1 MMKDFIKAVC
11 ALTIFCTCA
20 LASLQAAPFD
30 SILNKNGVIE
40 EVDTGADTYEYVGN
54 NIIARGHV
62 YIKFGNNTMTAERA
76 VINLDSQDI
85 DLSGNITFTSRVTV
99 NQTFTEAGY
108 EEALK
113 DPYRIVK
120 KIRTLLTPD
129 GSTLIQAS
137 VTKNASYINA
147 ERAFMNVRT
156 GSIQF
161 KNFTLKEGITY
172 AAGARAERHHD
183 GSITLRDARFTT
195 CNYLVDGNDHFAL
208 SAEKAVIRPPRQN
221 SGLQNAAYDKG
232 DVTLITKNSFL
243 ELWGVPVFWLP
254 AFYKPAEAGGFGG
267 RIEFGN
273 DSDWGYYVRASKNV
287 QIMDE
292 PYLNADILLGYYEE
306 RGFGYGVSM
315 DLMTP
320 ESITELFYYGIKDK
334 SPYEY
339 WDTHRIPDSSWR
351 KNNSRLEI
359 PDYRY
364 EFRLANLTHLTPR
377 LDFRAQIDVI
387 SDYNFLND
395 YFTTRYDTVLEPPTF
410 ISLEQQFDRATVSA
424 YSTFR
429 VNDFYTQLERLP
441 EVRVDFQRQELFGGL
456 YYQGETSLGYY
467 RTKWRDFDRPRIYG
481 NRVEPE
487 DYESFRFDS
496 LHMFY
501 YPIKIWNINFIPRA
515 GFRFTVYSD
524 SSDQEITTQ
533 DLINMFRAD
542 AVDGQPR
549 VNVVNYDD
557 DGGSRVRFA
566 GEIGF
571 ELNTKFYRTWQN
583 VKSDYWGLD
592 GLRHVVIPYINYT
605 YIPEPTETPDHLYYF
620 DEVDRIDENH
630 FIRLG
635 LINRLQTRRGNS
647 IHEWFSMENYWDCF
661 IYKADGFNN
670 IGDFGTILRFNPT
683 NNLTIYTGFLL
694 DLGQSNDHDTP
705 IRRGRR
711 YTDDRPGL
719 SWKYVNRWYAGIDWR
734 FAPRWRARLNYSYTD
749 EYYQRSAYSMG
760 STLSNV
766 NASSLFTSAYTR
778 GQDFSGRLDFPL
790 WFDDTMNGYFTFLY
804 DVDGAIWENIA
815 VGITKRLHCWNLSAE
830 FGRECERSGSD
841 YDKDYS
847 NYFAIYLSLAAMP
860 GTAIGHK
867 VEP

>member
-1 MMKDFIKAVC
+1 MMKNLIKAVC
-11 ALTIFCTCA
+11 VLTVLCTCT

-40 EVDTGADTYEYVGN
+40 EVDSGADTYEYVGN
-54 NIIARGHV
+54 NVIARGHV

-85 DLSGNITFTSRVTV
+85 DLSGNITFTSRATVT
-99 NQTFTEAGY
+99 QTFTEEGY
-108 EEALK
+108 AEALK

-120 KIRTLLTPD
+120 KIRTILTPD
-129 GSTLIQAS
+129 GNTLIQAS
-137 VTKNASYINA
+137 VTKNVSYINA

-172 AAGARAERHHD
+172 ASGARAERHHD

-232 DVTLITKNSFL
+232 DVTLITGSSFL

-287 QIMDE
+287 QILDE

-306 RGFGYGVSM
+306 RGFGYGLSM

-320 ESITELFYYGIKDK
+320 ESVTEVFYYGIKDK

-524 SSDQEITTQ
+524 SSDQEVTTQ

-571 ELNTKFYRTWQN
+571 ELNTKFYHTWQN

-661 IYKADGFNN
+661 IYKADGFDN

-683 NNLTIYTGFLL
+683 KNLTLYTGFLL

-790 WFDDTMNGYFTFLY
+790 WFDDTLNGYFTFLY

-815 VGITKRLHCWNLSAE
+815 VGITKRLHCWNISAE